1 MEKKS
6 RKMERMAYIGHLT
19 ASLSHEIRNPLSSV
33 KMNLQILGK
42 NQAFTGNDKRRLAIS
57 EREIHRL
64 ETILQQLLDFAKPMT
79 LDLAP
84 TDINQVILRCT
95 ELLEVKL
102 HQQNTCCTIHTDD
115 TLPPIPADRSKLE
128 QLVINRLDFKLFSAS
143 LVIHINYDKM
153 CIEANN

>member
-42 NQAFTGNDKRRLAIS
+42 NKAFAGNDKRRLAIS

-64 ETILQQLLDFAKPMT
+64 ETILQQL
-79 LDLAP
+79 
-84 TDINQVILRCT
+84 
-95 ELLEVKL
+95 
-102 HQQNTCCTIHTDD
+102 
-115 TLPPIPADRSKLE
+115 
-128 QLVINRLDFKLFSAS
+128 VINLLLNALDSVADGGKIIITTAARHWMQVTGLLA
-143 LVIHINYDKM
+143 L
-153 CIEANN
+153 